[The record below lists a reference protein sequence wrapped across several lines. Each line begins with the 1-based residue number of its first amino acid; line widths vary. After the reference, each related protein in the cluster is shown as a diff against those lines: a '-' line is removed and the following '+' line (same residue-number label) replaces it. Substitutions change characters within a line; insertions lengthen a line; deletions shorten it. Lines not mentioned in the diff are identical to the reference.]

1 LMDIER
7 VTRVDKGPREGNL
20 DLTAYDDTQF
30 RLRTAPSGLYPDS
43 FFTDNFG
50 QLAE

>member
-1 LMDIER
+1 MDVER
-7 VTRVDKGPREGNL
+7 VTRVDKGLREGNL
-20 DLTAYDDTQF
+20 GLMANDDTQF
-30 RLRTAPSGLYPDS
+30 RLRTGSSGLYPDS